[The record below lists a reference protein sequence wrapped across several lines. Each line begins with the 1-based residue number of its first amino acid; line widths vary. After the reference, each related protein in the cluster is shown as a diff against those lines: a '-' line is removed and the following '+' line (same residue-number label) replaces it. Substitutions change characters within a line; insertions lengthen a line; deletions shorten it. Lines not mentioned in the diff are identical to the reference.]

1 MSEPLLTQL
10 TDTPCKLGEGPV
22 WHEGALW
29 WVDIKQPSLH
39 RLAGGVKT
47 GAYQRFAL
55 PEPVGAAVPTEGGD
69 WLVGLKSGVY
79 RFTPETAALVPFAVL
94 EADMPGNRL
103 NDGKVDPSGRFWIGS
118 MDDAENAPT
127 GQFYCLSGSPPRIET
142 LPVQFTVTN
151 GLGWSGDGRRMYLTD
166 SANRTIFYAPY
177 DPDTGQTGER
187 GIFAQLTEEEGYPDG
202 LCVDADDHVWS
213 CHWDGARITR
223 YRPDGSRE
231 RVLSLPFNRPTSC
244 CFGGADLRTLF
255 VTSAQDAMGKGGFI
269 WSINAINQPN
279 NVTYASIQGVKSTLF
294 DG

>member
-1 MSEPLLTQL
+1 MREPLLTQL
-10 TDTPCKLGEGPV
+10 TETPCKLGEGPV

-47 GAYQRFAL
+47 GTYQRFAL
-55 PEPVGAAVPTEGGD
+55 PEPVGAAVPTQAGD

-79 RFTPETAALVPFAVL
+79 RFTSKTGALAPFAVL
-94 EADMPGNRL
+94 EPDKPGNRL
-103 NDGKVDPSGRFWIGS
+103 NDGKVDPHGRFWIGS
-118 MDDAENAPT
+118 MDDAEKAPT
-127 GQFYCLSGSPPRIET
+127 GQFYCLSGSPPRIEK

-166 SANRTIFYAPY
+166 SANRTIFCAPY
-177 DPDTGQTGER
+177 DPATGMVGER
-187 GIFAQLTEEEGYPDG
+187 RVFAQLNEEEGYPDG

-231 RVLSLPFNRPTSC
+231 RVLSVPFNRPTSC

-255 VTSAQDAMGKGGFI
+255 VTSAQDATGQGGFI
-269 WSINAINQPN
+269 WSINVINQPN